1 MPASAES
8 RKPSASRRE
17 GGVSQR
23 RAARLAAVQA
33 LYQIEM
39 TDTPAERVV
48 PDFLSHGLGQEIDG
62 VPLANLDRAFFGGL
76 VIGVSKDGEELDDM
90 LSAMLAEAWPIERL
104 ETLLKIIL
112 RAGAYELAHRPE
124 IPAQAVVSEYVAL
137 AHAFF
142 DGKEPGMANGVL
154 DALARY
160 LRSEEFDADGAG
172 TLSPEIG

>member
-1 MPASAES
+1 MPASAENQES
-8 RKPSASRRE
+8 SASRRE

-39 TDTPAERVV
+39 TDGTAERVV
-48 PDFLSHGLGQEIDG
+48 PDFLSHALGQEIDG
-62 VPLANLDRAFFGGL
+62 VPLANLDRAFFAEL
-76 VIGVSKDGEELDDM
+76 VIGVCKETEELDDM

-124 IPAQAVVSEYVAL
+124 IPAQAVIAEYVAL

-160 LRSEEFDADGAG
+160 LRGEEFGAG
-172 TLSPEIG
+172 EVSPLLPEIG